1 MEIEKLI
8 KAYVRLRDARSEIKR
23 EFDEKDAE
31 LLEKMDTIEAAL
43 LEHAKEHNLDSM
55 KTKYG
60 TATRRVTT
68 RFWAPDWSS
77 FGKFLSGLGDDA
89 FSLVE
94 PRIQQT
100 NFKQFLA
107 ENPDVIPP
115 VNATSKHK
123 ITVRRAN
130 SE

>member
-1 MEIEKLI
+1 METEKLI
-8 KAYVRLRDARSEIKR
+8 KAYIRLRDARSEIKR
-23 EFDEKDAE
+23 EYEEKDAE
-31 LLEKMDTIEAAL
+31 LLEKQDKIEAAL

-60 TATRRVTT
+60 TASRRVTT

-77 FGKFLSGLGDDA
+77 FGKFLAGLGEDGYN
-89 FSLVE
+89 LVE

-115 VNATSKHK
+115 VNATSKHR
-123 ITVRRAN
+123 ITVRRAK

>member
-1 MEIEKLI
+1 METEKLI
-8 KAYVRLRDARSEIKR
+8 KAYIKLRDARSELKS
-23 EFDEKDAE
+23 EYESKDAE
-31 LLEKMDTIEAAL
+31 LLDKQDRIEAAL

-68 RFWAPDWSS
+68 RFWAPDWSA
-77 FGKFLSGLGDDA
+77 FGKFLEGLGEEA
-89 FSLVE
+89 FQLVE

-107 ENPDVIPP
+107 ENPDAIPP
-115 VNATSKHK
+115 VNATSRHR
-123 ITVRRAN
+123 ITVRRAK